1 MDTKQFIADHLH
13 DDVSELALKTR
24 NAEVNLA
31 LALRQIEARQLLRK
45 KVPSWSENDELLF
58 PARLSIEQCSSEAT
72 AQYKTSLLKGLSFA
86 DLTGGLGVDCWFI
99 SQNFQHTDYVE
110 ANPELCELAE
120 HNFVALSVSKTRDL
134 DNPTPAQ
141 RSVGLQ
147 ATPPDPS
154 ASERRDFTIYNESAE
169 DYLHH
174 CGPLDGLFIDPAR
187 RDTYGR
193 KTVSIADCTPNVV
206 ELQALMLQKARRV
219 MIKLSPMLDISQA
232 LKELRHVKEIH
243 VVAVENEC
251 KELLFILEP
260 DFDGEP
266 VFTCV
271 NLQTEQPL
279 VSFSLNDEKSSAL
292 SLAKEPARYLYE
304 PNAAVMKGGCY
315 RLLTQRYEVQKFH
328 RNSHLYTSSELV
340 PNFAGRIFEIDD
352 WALYGKKANALL
364 DGVDKASIAVRNFP
378 MTVAELR
385 KKLKI
390 ADGDQIYLFATT
402 LSDERKVIIRA
413 HKPQAALAIA
423 R

>member
-1 MDTKQFIADHLH
+1 
-13 DDVSELALKTR
+13 
-24 NAEVNLA
+24 
-31 LALRQIEARQLLRK
+31 
-45 KVPSWSENDELLF
+45 
-58 PARLSIEQCSSEAT
+58 
-72 AQYKTSLLKGLSFA
+72 LKGLSFA

-99 SQNFQHTDYVE
+99 SQNFEHTDYVE
-110 ANPELCELAE
+110 ANPELCELAR
-120 HNFVALSVSKTRDL
+120 HNFAKVAPLRGAEISDVDTSYPQVALAPLADLAPRCASVCLGLSKSRVFDTPSASERRDL

>member
-13 DDVSELALKTR
+13 DDVSELALKYR
-24 NAEVNLA
+24 NAEVDLA

-72 AQYKTSLLKGLSFA
+72 AQYKASLMHGISFA
-86 DLTGGLGVDCWFI
+86 DLTGGLGVDCYFI
-99 SQNFQHTDYVE
+99 SQNFEHADYVE
-110 ANPELCELAE
+110 ANPELCKLAQY
-120 HNFVALSVSKTRDL
+120 NFVVF
-134 DNPTPAQ
+134 
-141 RSVGLQ
+141 G
-147 ATPPDPS
+147 
-154 ASERRDFTIYNESAE
+154 ASERRDLTIYNESAE
-169 DYLHH
+169 DHLHH

-187 RDTYGR
+187 RDVYGR

-206 ELQALMLQKARRV
+206 ELQELMLQKARHV

-232 LKELRHVKEIH
+232 LKELHHVKEIH

-271 NLQTEQPL
+271 NLQTEQPS
-279 VSFSLNDEKSSAL
+279 VSFSLNDEQSSAL

-315 RLLTQRYEVQKFH
+315 RLLTQRYEVQKLH
-328 RNSHLYTSSELV
+328 RNSHLYTSEKWIE
-340 PNFAGRIFEIDD
+340 NFPGRIFEIDD
-352 WALYGKKANALL
+352 WALYGKKSNALL

-402 LSDERKVIIRA
+402 LSDDRKILIKT
-413 HKPQAALAIA
+413 HKVS
-423 R
+423 